1 MTLKTYRYS
10 HEKNCQETL
19 ENKPVKPQPKP
30 KAKQAPQPR
39 LITRP
44 VAEKPAPSEPLV
56 ERNPVF
62 DVRQHEQLLQNE
74 YIKQKQE
81 KYSNHLSEH
90 VQQQNEKTTILKN
103 LIMLYIE
110 NDKSDN
116 GRRQ

>member
-81 KYSNHLSEH
+81 KYSNLC
-90 VQQQNEKTTILKN
+90 QNMFNSKTK
-103 LIMLYIE
+103 
-110 NDKSDN
+110 K
-116 GRRQ
+116 RRY